1 MKRVVQ
7 DFSLLKT
14 IISIENVTLY
24 WMLLRGKIITKQI
37 GIKLWV
43 MDFYDFK
50 ILSTKT
56 VRSYDNP
63 CS

>member
-7 DFSLLKT
+7 DFRLEKT

-37 GIKLWV
+37 GIKLLV
-43 MDFYDFK
+43 MDFYDLK
-50 ILSTKT
+50 NAIH
-56 VRSYDNP
+56 
-63 CS
+63 